1 MLKVIA
7 SLITLAVLFF
17 LTNHVGFITSLLIA
31 IVLWNAIVF
40 IPVIIVFLSS
50 KNNGKYSPPPVDP
63 SISKWCD
70 AQREQTRNFYDKLID
85 KREIDDNHLPLGSCL
100 GCYVIGDL
108 LGKSEAEE
116 EIFIT
121 KMKKQYG
128 EAVAMAALLVYA
140 LSTDARH
147 IIPPSPQNERY
158 IDWCI
163 DNSSNKVERL
173 LFINI
178 KARIST
184 RRA

>member
-7 SLITLAVLFF
+7 SIITLAVLFL

-31 IVLWNAIVF
+31 IVLWNAIVY
-40 IPVIIVFLSS
+40 IPVILVILSS
-50 KNNGKYSPPPVDP
+50 KKTGKNSPPPVDP
-63 SISKWCD
+63 SISMWCD

-121 KMKKQYG
+121 KMKNKYG

-140 LSTDARH
+140 LSTNARH
-147 IIPPSPQNERY
+147 NIPPSFQNERY

-163 DNSSNKVERL
+163 ENSSNKVEL
-173 LFINI
+173 LLLINI